1 MQFFDITNIEKNV
14 QNQKTKS
21 ILQVPKSPKK
31 KNQLNYME
39 MNNFK
44 FDWITL
50 DEEEQE
56 VMKQDSPKT
65 YNFTIQEQ
73 FLWFQNGRTHSAY
86 PLKIEH
92 GSFVES
98 LKRHKIDEYKRH
110 SLLCWMGYVMGSY
123 ESASN
128 ETYFLA
134 ISILDKFLQQSP
146 YVLTNQELLAIGICC
161 LSLASKHKDALPLT
175 SQQLIQLSSDK
186 LNENILIKCQ
196 FTILST
202 LQYQIQVPNYFQI
215 FDYIMRDLEYR
226 YYKSISS
233 DIITNSQVCMKLK
246 AIYKC
251 SLQLLRF
258 VSQYYD
264 STIFSQSAVSY
275 GSIFY
280 TIKRMELLK
289 FSIPNDLIKVL
300 QQIQIDLEI
309 NNTEIVLKY
318 IYRLCQNGMSEKQQE
333 FFRQTIFKY

>member
-1 MQFFDITNIEKNV
+1 MQFFDITNIEKSV

-21 ILQVPKSPKK
+21 VQLVPKSPKK
-31 KNQLNYME
+31 KSQLNYME

-44 FDWITL
+44 FDWICL
-50 DEEEQE
+50 EEQE
-56 VMKQDSPKT
+56 FEVMREENEKIYKIS
-65 YNFTIQEQ
+65 IQEQ
-73 FLWFQNGRTHSAY
+73 FLWFQNAHTHFAY

-146 YVLTNQELLAIGICC
+146 FILTNQELLSIGICC
-161 LSLASKHKDALPLT
+161 LSLASKHKDVFPLT
-175 SQQLIQLSSDK
+175 SQQLISLSSDK
-186 LNENILIKCQ
+186 MNEILLTKCQ

-202 LQYQIQVPNYFQI
+202 LQYQVEVPNYFQI
-215 FDYIMRDLEYR
+215 FDYIMRDLEYQ
-226 YYKSISS
+226 YYKYISS
-233 DIITNSQVCMKLK
+233 DIVTNSLINMKLK

-251 SLQLLRF
+251 SLLLLRF

-264 STIFSQSAVSY
+264 STIFSQGAVSY

-289 FSIPNDLIKVL
+289 FSIPKDLIKVL